1 MSTPPVQCCDCRRVR
16 TLCAR
21 GLCQPCYKANWK
33 RGTLHK
39 FTLLGRR
46 CNSGHPGKKILLEEY
61 THMRSLLG
69 HEGAVWRLCDA
80 FSIDEI
86 TLRKSL
92 EKYERQ
98 AA

>member
-1 MSTPPVQCCDCRRVR
+1 MTTPPVQCCDCHRVKR
-16 TLCAR
+16 MYAR

-39 FTLLGRR
+39 FPLLSPTYR
-46 CNSGHPGKKILLEEY
+46 SGHPGKKILLEEY

-69 HEGAVWRLCDA
+69 HEGAVSRLCDA

-92 EKYERQ
+92 DKYERQ

>member
-1 MSTPPVQCCDCRRVR
+1 MY
-16 TLCAR
+16 AR
-21 GLCQPCYKANWK
+21 GLCHACYRHHQH
-33 RGTLHK
+33 RGTLGR
-39 FTLLGRR
+39 FPLLSPTYR
-46 CNSGHPGKKILLEEY
+46 SGHPGKRVLLEEY
-61 THMRSLLG
+61 THMRAMLG

>member
-1 MSTPPVQCCDCRRVR
+1 MSTPPVQCRDCRRVR
-16 TLCAR
+16 TLHAR
-21 GLCQPCYKANWK
+21 GLCNPCYRHHQH
-33 RGTLHK
+33 RGTLDQ
-39 FTLLGRR
+39 FSTALTP
-46 CNSGHPGKKILLEEY
+46 SGHPGKKVLLEEY

-92 EKYERQ
+92 DKYERQ